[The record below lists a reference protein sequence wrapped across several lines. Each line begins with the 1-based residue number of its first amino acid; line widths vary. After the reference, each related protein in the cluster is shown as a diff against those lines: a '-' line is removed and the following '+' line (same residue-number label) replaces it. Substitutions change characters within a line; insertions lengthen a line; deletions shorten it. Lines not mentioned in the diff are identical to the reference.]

1 MCGENICKFNVRW
14 VESEGSYNAMCGSG
28 SIVQNCV
35 LLGRSSM
42 VMATEPLFGWSHFI
56 LIYTVFTIEIIMT
69 PTIGKPGML
78 GELCLII
85 IPDDGLIT
93 WFTSP

>member
-1 MCGENICKFNVRW
+1 MCSKDIKTLHVSC
-14 VESEGSYNAMCGSG
+14 VESEESYNVMCGSG

-42 VMATEPLFGWSHFI
+42 VMATEPLCGWSDFI
-56 LIYTVFTIEIIMT
+56 FIYTVFNIEIIMT

-78 GELCLII
+78 GEFCLII

-93 WFTSP
+93 